1 MEEKTLTILLKSKN
15 TKRENRRL
23 RREGKIPAVI
33 YGKTDSQGIIIDERE
48 FNTKF
53 PVISESIIINLKS
66 DSSVHNVLI
75 KDYQENII
83 TGRVQHIDFYEIER
97 GKILRT
103 NAPVHLKGTSIGV
116 KEGGVLETLIHELEV
131 ECLPK
136 DLPKEIL
143 IDISA
148 LEVGDSIH
156 VRDIEP
162 LSGVRI
168 ITSQDQVI
176 CIVEHRRVEEVA
188 EVVEEEE
195 EEGEGVLEEEE
206 EAESSEE

>member
-1 MEEKTLTILLKSKN
+1 MKKKTLTILLKSKN
-15 TKRENRRL
+15 TKRENRQL

-33 YGKTDSQGIIIDERE
+33 YGRTDSQGIIIDEHE
-48 FNTKF
+48 FNAKF
-53 PVISESIIINLKS
+53 PVISENIIINLKG
-66 DSSVHNVLI
+66 DSRAHDVLI
-75 KDYQENII
+75 KDYQEDII
-83 TGRVQHIDFYEIER
+83 TGRVQHIDFYEIEK

-103 NAPVHLKGTSIGV
+103 HAPVHFKGTSIGV
-116 KEGGVLETLIHELEV
+116 REGGMLETLIHELEV

-136 DLPKEIL
+136 DLPEEFL

-162 LSGVRI
+162 QEGVRI
-168 ITSQDQVI
+168 ITSQDQVL
-176 CIVEHRRVEEVA
+176 CIVEHRRAEEVA
-188 EVVEEEE
+188 EVAEEEVEEEE
-195 EEGEGVLEEEE
+195 LEEEE

>member
-66 DSSVHNVLI
+66 DSGEHDVLI

-103 NAPVHLKGTSIGV
+103 HAPVHLQGTSIGV
-116 KEGGVLETLIHELEV
+116 REGGVLDTLIHELEV

-136 DLPKEIL
+136 DLPEEIL

-156 VRDIEP
+156 VRDIEQP
-162 LSGVRI
+162 ERVRI

-176 CIVEHRRVEEVA
+176 CIIEHRRVEEVA
-188 EVVEEEE
+188 EVVEEEVE
-195 EEGEGVLEEEE
+195 EGVLEEEE

>member
-1 MEEKTLTILLKSKN
+1 MEEKTLEILLKSKN

-33 YGKTDSQGIIIDERE
+33 YGNTDTKGIIIDEHE
-48 FNTKF
+48 FNSKF
-53 PVISESIIINLKS
+53 PVISENIIINLKG
-66 DSSVHNVLI
+66 DSSAHDVLI

-97 GKILRT
+97 GKILKT
-103 NAPVHLKGTSIGV
+103 HAPVHLKGTPIGV
-116 KEGGVLETLIHELEV
+116 MEGGMLETLIHELEV

-136 DLPKEIL
+136 DLPEEFS

-148 LEVGDSIH
+148 LAVGDSIH
-156 VRDIEP
+156 VRNIEP
-162 LSGVRI
+162 SEGVRI
-168 ITSQDQVI
+168 ITSHDQVV
-176 CIVEHRRVEEVA
+176 CLVEYRRAEEVA
-188 EVVEEEE
+188 EVAEEEVEE
-195 EEGEGVLEEEE
+195 GALEEEE

>member
-1 MEEKTLTILLKSKN
+1 MEKRTLAILLKSKN
-15 TKRENRRL
+15 TKRENRQL
-23 RREGKIPAVI
+23 RREGKIPAVV
-33 YGKTDSQGIIIDERE
+33 YGKTDSQGIIIDEHE
-48 FNTKF
+48 FNAKF
-53 PVISESIIINLKS
+53 PIISENVIINLKG
-66 DSSVHNVLI
+66 DSGAYDVLI

-103 NAPVHLKGTSIGV
+103 HAPVHFSGTSIGV
-116 KEGGVLETLIHELEV
+116 REGGLLDTLIHELEI

-136 DLPKEIL
+136 DLPEEFSV
-143 IDISA
+143 DISA

-156 VRDIEP
+156 VRDIESP
-162 LSGVRI
+162 DGVRI

-176 CIVEHRRVEEVA
+176 CLVEHRRAEEVA
-188 EVVEEEE
+188 EVAEEELE
-195 EEGEGVLEEEE
+195 EEALEEEE

>member
-1 MEEKTLTILLKSKN
+1 MEKKTLAILLKSKN

-33 YGKTDSQGIIIDERE
+33 YGKTDSQGIIIDENE
-48 FNTKF
+48 FNAKF
-53 PVISESIIINLKS
+53 PVISESIIINLKG
-66 DSSVHNVLI
+66 DSSAHDVLI
-75 KDYQENII
+75 KDYQEDII

-103 NAPVHLKGTSIGV
+103 HAPVHFKGTSIGV
-116 KEGGVLETLIHELEV
+116 MEGGVLDTLIHELEV

-136 DLPKEIL
+136 DLPEEFL

-162 LSGVRI
+162 LEGVRML
-168 ITSQDQVI
+168 TSKDQVL
-176 CIVEHRRVEEVA
+176 CIVEHRRAEEVVEVA
-188 EVVEEEE
+188 EEEVEEEA
-195 EEGEGVLEEEE
+195 LEEEE

>member
-33 YGKTDSQGIIIDERE
+33 YGKTDSQGIVIDERE

-66 DSSVHNVLI
+66 DSSEHNVLI
-75 KDYQENII
+75 KAYQENII

-97 GKILRT
+97 GKILKAH
-103 NAPVHLKGTSIGV
+103 APVHLQGASIGV
-116 KEGGVLETLIHELEV
+116 REGGVLDTLIHELEV

-136 DLPKEIL
+136 DLPEEIL

-156 VRDIEP
+156 VRDIEQ
-162 LSGVRI
+162 LEGVRI
-168 ITSQDQVI
+168 ITSRDQVI

-188 EVVEEEE
+188 EVVEEEG
-195 EEGEGVLEEEE
+195 EEGVPEEEE

>member
-33 YGKTDSQGIIIDERE
+33 YGKTDSQDIIIDERE

-66 DSSVHNVLI
+66 DSSEHNVLI

-103 NAPVHLKGTSIGV
+103 HAPVHLKGTSIGV
-116 KEGGVLETLIHELEV
+116 REGGVLETLTHELEV

-162 LSGVRI
+162 LAGVRI
-168 ITSQDQVI
+168 ITSQDQAI

-195 EEGEGVLEEEE
+195 EEVLEEEE
-206 EAESSEE
+206 EAESAGE

>member
-1 MEEKTLTILLKSKN
+1 MEEKTLEILLKSKN

-33 YGKTDSQGIIIDERE
+33 YGNTDTKGIIIDEHE
-48 FNTKF
+48 FNSKF
-53 PVISESIIINLKS
+53 PVISENIIINLKG
-66 DSSVHNVLI
+66 DSSAHDVLI

-97 GKILRT
+97 GKILKT
-103 NAPVHLKGTSIGV
+103 HAPVHLKGTPIGV
-116 KEGGVLETLIHELEV
+116 MEGGMLETLIHELEV

-136 DLPKEIL
+136 DLPEEFS

-148 LEVGDSIH
+148 LAVGDSIH

-162 LSGVRI
+162 SEGVRI
-168 ITSQDQVI
+168 ITSHDQVV
-176 CIVEHRRVEEVA
+176 CLVEYRRAEEVA
-188 EVVEEEE
+188 EVAEEEVEE
-195 EEGEGVLEEEE
+195 GALEEEE

>member
-15 TKRENRRL
+15 TKGENRRL

-33 YGKTDSQGIIIDERE
+33 YGKTDSQGIIIDEHE

-53 PVISESIIINLKS
+53 PVISESIIINLKG
-66 DSSVHNVLI
+66 DSSEHDVLI
-75 KDYQENII
+75 KDYQDNII

-103 NAPVHLKGTSIGV
+103 HALVHLRGASIGV
-116 KEGGVLETLIHELEV
+116 REGGVLETLIHELEV

-136 DLPKEIL
+136 DLPEEIL

-162 LSGVRI
+162 PEGVRI
-168 ITSQDQVI
+168 ITSQDQVL
-176 CIVEHRRVEEVA
+176 CIVEHRRAQEVA
-188 EVVEEEE
+188 EVAEEEVEEEA
-195 EEGEGVLEEEE
+195 LEEEE